1 MTHKLD
7 QARIDYIKAGLEF
20 VCDQVKQMP
29 QLRHQDDPN
38 GLFPVQLVRHT
49 FMQVFEHKF
58 PDPKWMNGGLIS
70 RNTEVNEGA
79 TEYSYSELIE
89 TGEAAIISDNST
101 DLPRADI
108 EGRNNILPV
117 KSVGISIGY
126 TEQHVRTARMT
137 GQFDIVQTK
146 VAAARRAHD
155 RTLNT
160 FMLFGVPNTGLRGV
174 VRQPGIIIQSAVTG
188 GWTEATDPDLII
200 ADVRTAVNVVMTGS
214 DAVEI
219 PNTVL
224 FPFAQWSILNRRVG
238 DGTDTVILDVLKR
251 AFPMIQRWDWDIPL
265 QTADAA
271 GTGPA
276 MVVYRNDPN
285 AMRAVFP
292 MMMTPKPPQPVGLG
306 FIIPFETRYGGV
318 MTPRPRSLLRL
329 DGI

>member
-1 MTHKLD
+1 MTQKID
-7 QARIDYIKAGLEF
+7 QARLDYIKAGLEF
-20 VCDQVKQMP
+20 VCGQVKQMP

-49 FMQVFEHKF
+49 FLRVFEHQF

-89 TGEAAIISDNST
+89 TGEAAIITDTAT

-108 EGRNNILPV
+108 EGRNNILPI

-126 TEQHVRTARMT
+126 SGQQVRTARMT
-137 GQFDIVQTK
+137 GQFDIVQRK
-146 VAAARRAHD
+146 VSAARRAHD

-160 FMLFGVPNTGLRGV
+160 FMLFGVPNTALRGV
-174 VRQPGIIIQSAVTG
+174 VRQPGIIIQNAVTG
-188 GWTEATDPDLII
+188 SWTEATDPDLIV
-200 ADVRTAVNVVMTGS
+200 ADVRTAINAIMNDS

-224 FPFAQWSILNRRVG
+224 FPFTQWSILNRRLG
-238 DGTDTVILDVLKR
+238 DGTDVTILDVLKR
-251 AFPMIQRWDWDIPL
+251 AFPMITRWDWDIPL
-265 QTADAA
+265 RTADAA
-271 GTGPA
+271 GTGPS
-276 MVVYRNDPN
+276 MVVYRNDPD

-292 MMMTPKPPQPVGLG
+292 MMMTPLPPEPQGLG
-306 FIIPFETRYGGV
+306 FVINFETRYGGV